1 MGYRLTWVAG
11 VAGISLALARV
22 ARLLLPSSSGLPWEI
37 LLIAAAVLGATI
49 SWAAVA
55 YRVPGALL
63 AVLHL
68 AAITVTVVRVA
79 VPETTWL
86 IFPTRASFNALGAE
100 LTFARDVIR
109 AGIAPVLPLAG
120 LVAILAIVFWAM
132 GALLAWGLLTGRPYV
147 AVLTPLVVYLEF
159 AVLDSRIGGLWTTGY
174 MALIGFTLIAVTIDH
189 RREGTGLLK
198 SARRGSRLRR
208 SIPLVG
214 LTTLLATVLVAS
226 NASQAI
232 ADLVPR
238 RGFLDWQ
245 GNSKLSGDFFG
256 SIAYNPFVGIQQS
269 LVAQTNVPVFVFEPE
284 PGHPADQVYWRLL
297 TLDAF
302 DGEQWHA
309 SNSGLEGFD
318 DVATFED
325 QGAAFAG
332 PRSSFRATVTIL
344 ALQMDWLP
352 APYAPI
358 SLNTDDG
365 SVRSGIRLRPG
376 DGSIHF
382 DALTFRGMA
391 YTIESEIPQP
401 SIDILSR
408 RDDGTPSTIFRSAI
422 ETGDFGF
429 VGVDLPTIVNRSL
442 PDAEAHLELPD
453 ELDPRIQLL
462 AESQV
467 DGLETDYERALSLEN
482 FFRRPGNFAYTL
494 EVPPGHGADALANWL
509 LEPDSANYRTGYCE
523 QFATSMAVMART
535 IGIPS
540 RVVLGFTPGNTLE
553 DGRLVIRDRNA
564 HAWVELWMPSQG
576 WVKFDPTPR
585 TDGINPSTAE
595 DLPFQAADHLDAAQ
609 AETRPR
615 PEPGGTPVTTVPIT
629 VPFSPD
635 GGLGGETPSDVPART
650 RSLLIP
656 LLVLGVA
663 LLLVPSIKFVRRRRR
678 ITRLERGDV
687 SGAWQE
693 IVDQLADLGTELHRS
708 ETPAEVAAEVGP
720 VLAPLADVY
729 SESAY
734 GPGAPLSSRRIATAS
749 RSLTETEAELARE
762 NSIFK
767 RIGARY
773 RVRSLLHKRN
783 TRYAIR
789 DTTEPR

>member
-1 MGYRLTWVAG
+1 MGYRLTWMAG
-11 VAGISLALARV
+11 VTGIALALARV
-22 ARLLLPSSSGLPWEI
+22 ARLLLPSSSGLPWEV

-63 AVLHL
+63 AVLHV

-79 VPETTWL
+79 VPETTWF
-86 IFPTRASFNALGAE
+86 IFPTRASFTALGAE

-132 GALLAWGLLTGRPYV
+132 GALLAWGLLTRRPYL
-147 AVLTPLVVYLEF
+147 AVITPLVVYLEF

-189 RREGTGLLK
+189 RREGTGLLR
-198 SARRGSRLRR
+198 SARRGARLRR
-208 SIPLVG
+208 TIPLVG
-214 LTTLLATVLVAS
+214 VTTLLATVMVAT

-269 LVAQTNVPVFVFEPE
+269 LVAQTNVPVFVFDPE
-284 PGHPADQVYWRLL
+284 PGHPASQVYWRLL

-302 DGEQWHA
+302 DGTQWHA
-309 SNSGLEGFD
+309 GNSRLAAFDEGT
-318 DVATFED
+318 TFED
-325 QGAAFAG
+325 AGAAFAG
-332 PRSSFRATVTIL
+332 PQASFRATVTIL

-352 APYAPI
+352 APYAPVA
-358 SLNTDDG
+358 LGTDEG
-365 SVRSGIRLRPG
+365 SVQSGIRLRPS

-382 DALTFRGMA
+382 DALSFRGME

-408 RDDGTPSTIFRSAI
+408 RADGTPSTIFRSAI
-422 ETGDFGF
+422 ETGDFGL
-429 VGVDLPTIVNRSL
+429 VGVELPTIVNRAL
-442 PDAEAHLELPD
+442 PDAEAHLALPED
-453 ELDPRIQLL
+453 LDPRIQLL

-467 DGLETDYERALSLEN
+467 EGLETDYERALSLEN
-482 FFRRPGNFAYTL
+482 FFRTPGNFAYSL
-494 EVPPGHGADALANWL
+494 NVPPGHGSAELVDWL
-509 LEPDSANYRTGYCE
+509 LEPDSNNYRTGYCE

-585 TDGINPSTAE
+585 TDGINPPTAD
-595 DLPFQAADHLDAAQ
+595 DLPFRAADHLDAAQ

-615 PEPGGTPVTTVPIT
+615 PEPGGTPVTTVPIA
-629 VPFSPD
+629 VPTSPD
-635 GGLGGETPSDVPART
+635 GGLNGESPVDLPART
-650 RSLLIP
+650 RSFLIP
-656 LLVLGVA
+656 LLVLGLA
-663 LLLVPSIKFVRRRRR
+663 LVLVPSIKAIRRRRR
-678 ITRLERGDV
+678 IHRLERGDV
-687 SGAWQE
+687 AAAWQE
-693 IVDQLADLGTELHRS
+693 IVDRLSDLGAELHRS
-708 ETPAEVAAEVGP
+708 ETPGELAAQVGP

-729 SESAY
+729 AESAY
-734 GPGAPLSSRRIATAS
+734 GPGAPLSSRRIATAT

-773 RVRSLLHKRN
+773 RVKSLLR
-783 TRYAIR
+783 RR
-789 DTTEPR
+789 D